1 MTEPQPVIQPGPAA
15 SAAPPMT
22 LLGPQHAQP
31 TVARALRDLGV
42 RGPVAVVTA
51 GWQERESDANV
62 IPDLGVPAVNLTLH
76 VRAEEVFA
84 GDAEFAAAYK
94 ARQSRLKTMQDFYRV
109 RLDHA
114 ALAAHAIGVRHVDP
128 ALLADEQ
135 AISIDLVRRLD
146 EDHRERC
153 RAHHEAFSL
162 RWSTTERERVAR
174 HRKELTA
181 LIEPTDALVIAGGHV
196 AVLLNRLM
204 MFDVLGLTG
213 DRPVIA
219 WSAGAMVLTE
229 RVVLFHDHPPY
240 GPPIAEVLDTALGL
254 ARGLVVLPHPRLR
267 LRLDDAER
275 VGMLARR
282 FAPAACVALD
292 HGAKVTLTGGVV
304 TGGANLLRLATDGEI
319 DRDWPASAG
328 AAPAGAEAEPEAVH
342 DALGR
347 SWP

>member
-1 MTEPQPVIQPGPAA
+1 MTEASPAIEPQAEKTAPPAP
-15 SAAPPMT
+15 SAAVPPMT
-22 LLGPQHAQP
+22 LLGPQHTQP
-31 TVARALRDLGV
+31 TVARVLRDLGV

-51 GWQERESDANV
+51 GWQERESDAGV
-62 IPDLGVPAVNLTLH
+62 IPELGAPSVNLTLH
-76 VRAEEVFA
+76 ARADEVFA
-84 GDAEFAAAYK
+84 ADAEFAGAYK
-94 ARQSRLKTMQDFYRV
+94 ARQARLKTMQDFYRV

-114 ALAAHAIGVRHVDP
+114 AMAAHAIGVRHVDP

-135 AISIDLVRRLD
+135 AISIDVVRRLD

-174 HRKELTA
+174 QRRELAA

-204 MFDVLGLTG
+204 MFEVLGLTG
-213 DRPVIA
+213 DRPIVA

-254 ARGLVVLPHPRLR
+254 ARGLVVLPNPRLR
-267 LRLDDAER
+267 LKLDDTER
-275 VGMLARR
+275 VAMLARR
-282 FAPAACVALD
+282 FAPAACVAMD
-292 HGAKVTLTGGVV
+292 HGARITLERGAV
-304 TGGANLLRLATDGEI
+304 TGGANLQRLAPDGEI
-319 DRDWPASAG
+319 DRDWPALTD
-328 AAPAGAEAEPEAVH
+328 EQQ

>member
-1 MTEPQPVIQPGPAA
+1 MTETVTELP
-15 SAAPPMT
+15 SPPIT

-31 TVARALRDLGV
+31 TVTRVLRDLGI

-51 GWQERESDANV
+51 GWQERETDA
-62 IPDLGVPAVNLTLH
+62 GVLPELDVPSVNLTLH
-76 VRAEEVFA
+76 ARADEVFA
-84 GDAEFAAAYK
+84 RDAEFAAAYK
-94 ARQSRLKTMQDFYRV
+94 TRQSRLKVMQDFYRV

-128 ALLADEQ
+128 ELLADEL
-135 AISIDLVRRLD
+135 AISIDVVRRLD

-153 RAHHEAFSL
+153 RAHHAAFFE
-162 RWSTTERERVAR
+162 RWSTTERERVAH
-174 HRKELTA
+174 HRGELAA
-181 LIEPTDALVIAGGHV
+181 LIEPTDALIIAGGHV

-204 MFDVLGLTG
+204 MFDVFGLTG
-213 DRPVIA
+213 DRPIIA

-267 LRLDDAER
+267 LKLDDTER
-275 VGMLARR
+275 VAMLARR
-282 FAPAACVALD
+282 FAPAVCVAMD
-292 HGAKVTLTGGVV
+292 HGARITLQRGAV
-304 TGGANLLRLATDGEI
+304 TGGANLQRLTPEGAI
-319 DRDWPASAG
+319 DRDWPTLT
-328 AAPAGAEAEPEAVH
+328 PQEQ
-342 DALGR
+342 DALGGR

>member
-1 MTEPQPVIQPGPAA
+1 
-15 SAAPPMT
+15 
-22 LLGPQHAQP
+22 
-31 TVARALRDLGV
+31 VARVLRDLGV

-51 GWQERESDANV
+51 GWQERESEAGLV
-62 IPDLGVPAVNLTLH
+62 PDLGVAAVNLTLH
-76 VRAEEVFA
+76 ARADDVFA
-84 GDAEFAAAYK
+84 HDAEFAAAYK

-114 ALAAHAIGVRHVDP
+114 ALAAYTIGVRHVDP
-128 ALLADEQ
+128 QLLADEQ

-162 RWSTTERERVAR
+162 RWSTTEREGVAR
-174 HRKELTA
+174 HRRELA
-181 LIEPTDALVIAGGHV
+181 GLIEPTDALVIAGGHV

-204 MFDVLGLTG
+204 MFDVLGLNG
-213 DRPVIA
+213 DRPIIA

-267 LRLDDAER
+267 LRLDDTER
-275 VGMLARR
+275 VAMLARR
-282 FAPAACVALD
+282 FAPAVCVAMD
-292 HGAKVTLTGGVV
+292 HGARITLEGGAVA
-304 TGGANLLRLATDGEI
+304 GGANLQRLEPGGAV
-319 DRDWPASAG
+319 DRDWPERPPREQD
-328 AAPAGAEAEPEAVH
+328 APGW
-342 DALGR
+342 

>member
-1 MTEPQPVIQPGPAA
+1 MSDGQGSALAHAGAVPSEPPI
-15 SAAPPMT
+15 T

-31 TVARALRDLGV
+31 TIARVLRDQRI

-51 GWQERESDANV
+51 GWQEREADAGV
-62 IPDLGVPAVNLTLH
+62 LPELGVPTVNLTLH
-76 VRAEEVFA
+76 ARSDEVFA
-84 GDAEFAAAYK
+84 ADAEFAAAYK
-94 ARQSRLKTMQDFYRV
+94 ARQSRLKLMQDFYRV
-109 RLDHA
+109 RLDA
-114 ALAAHAIGVRHVDP
+114 AAQAAHTIGVRHVDP

-135 AISIDLVRRLD
+135 AISIDLVRHLD
-146 EDHRERC
+146 VDHLDRC
-153 RAHHEAFSL
+153 RAHHEAFSQ
-162 RWSTTERERVAR
+162 RWSTTERERVAGQR
-174 HRKELTA
+174 RQLAA

-213 DRPVIA
+213 DRPIIA

-267 LRLDDAER
+267 LRLDDTER

-282 FAPAACVALD
+282 FAPSACVAMD
-292 HGAKVTLTGGVV
+292 HGACIELERGEVARGS
-304 TGGANLLRLATDGEI
+304 NLLRLAPDGAI
-319 DRDWPASAG
+319 DREWPTRSEG
-328 AAPAGAEAEPEAVH
+328 EH
-342 DALGR
+342 DAVGGR

>member
-1 MTEPQPVIQPGPAA
+1 MTAV
-15 SAAPPMT
+15 PPMT

-31 TVARALRDLGV
+31 TAARALRDLGV

-51 GWQERESDANV
+51 GWQERESDSGV
-62 IPDLGVPAVNLTLH
+62 LPDLGVPAVNLTLH
-76 VRAEEVFA
+76 VRSDEVFA
-84 GDAEFAAAYK
+84 GDPEFAAAYK

-114 ALAAHAIGVRHVDP
+114 ELAAHAIGVRHVDP
-128 ALLADEQ
+128 TLLADEQ
-135 AISIDLVRRLD
+135 AISIDLVRRID

-174 HRKELTA
+174 HRRELAA
-181 LIEPTDALVIAGGHV
+181 LIEPTEALVIAGGHV

-213 DRPVIA
+213 DRPIIA

-275 VGMLARR
+275 VATLARR
-282 FAPAACVALD
+282 FAPAACVAMD
-292 HGAKVTLTGGVV
+292 HGARITLTDGVV
-304 TGGANLLRLATDGEI
+304 TGGANLQRLEPRGEI
-319 DRDWPASAG
+319 DRDWPGA
-328 AAPAGAEAEPEAVH
+328 AAPAPAP

>member
-1 MTEPQPVIQPGPAA
+1 MSESPRESSI
-15 SAAPPMT
+15 T

-31 TVARALRDLGV
+31 TAGRVLRDLGV

-51 GWQERESDANV
+51 GWQERESDASV
-62 IPDLGVPAVNLTLH
+62 LPELGVPAVHLGLH
-76 VRAEEVFA
+76 ARGDEVF
-84 GDAEFAAAYK
+84 GKDVEFAAAYK
-94 ARQSRLKTMQDFYRV
+94 ARQARLKVMQDFYRV

-135 AISIDLVRRLD
+135 TVSIDLVRHLD
-146 EDHRERC
+146 VDHLDRC
-153 RAHHEAFSL
+153 RAHHEAFSR
-162 RWSTTERERVAR
+162 RWATTEREHVAAQR
-174 HRKELTA
+174 DQLAR

-204 MFDVLGLTG
+204 MFDVLGLVG
-213 DRPVIA
+213 DRPIVA

-267 LRLDDAER
+267 LRLDDTER
-275 VGMLARR
+275 VATLARR
-282 FAPAACVALD
+282 FAPAVCVAMD
-292 HGAKVTLTGGVV
+292 HGARITLARGAVA
-304 TGGANLLRLATDGEI
+304 GGANLSRLAPDGAI
-319 DRDWPASAG
+319 DRDWPGRTAD
-328 AAPAGAEAEPEAVH
+328 EQ
-342 DALGR
+342 DALGGR

>member
-1 MTEPQPVIQPGPAA
+1 VTRL
-15 SAAPPMT
+15 PPIT

-31 TVARALRDLGV
+31 TVGRALRDLRI

-51 GWQERESDANV
+51 GWQERESDPGV
-62 IPDLGVPAVNLTLH
+62 IPELGVPAVNLTLH
-76 VRAEEVFA
+76 ARADEAFA
-84 GDAEFAAAYK
+84 RDPEFAAAYK

-146 EDHRERC
+146 EDHLERC

-174 HRKELTA
+174 QRRELAA
-181 LIEPTDALVIAGGHV
+181 LIAPTDALIIAGGHV

-213 DRPVIA
+213 DRPIIA

-267 LRLDDAER
+267 LHLDDTER
-275 VGMLARR
+275 VAMLARR
-282 FAPAACVALD
+282 FAPAVCVAMD
-292 HGAKVTLTGGVV
+292 HGARITLEDGAVAA
-304 TGGANLLRLATDGEI
+304 GANLQRLAPDGAI
-319 DRDWPASAG
+319 DRGWPAHTQDDPEPG
-328 AAPAGAEAEPEAVH
+328 ALG
-342 DALGR
+342 GR

>member
-1 MTEPQPVIQPGPAA
+1 MTEASPAIQPQAAQVAPPAPG
-15 SAAPPMT
+15 AAIPPMT
-22 LLGPQHAQP
+22 LLGPQHTQP
-31 TVARALRDLGV
+31 TVARVLRDLGV

-51 GWQERESDANV
+51 GWQERETDAGV
-62 IPDLGVPAVNLTLH
+62 IPELGLPSVNLTLH
-76 VRAEEVFA
+76 RRADEVFA
-84 GDAEFAAAYK
+84 ADVEFAGAYK
-94 ARQSRLKTMQDFYRV
+94 ARQARLKTMQDFYRV

-114 ALAAHAIGVRHVDP
+114 AMAAHAIGVRHVDP

-162 RWSTTERERVAR
+162 RWSTTERERVAHQR
-174 HRKELTA
+174 RELAA
-181 LIEPTDALVIAGGHV
+181 LIEPTDALIIAGGHV

-213 DRPVIA
+213 ARPIVA

-254 ARGLVVLPHPRLR
+254 ARGLVVLPNPRLR
-267 LRLDDAER
+267 LKLDDAER
-275 VGMLARR
+275 VAMLARR
-282 FAPAACVALD
+282 FAPAACVAMD
-292 HGAKVTLTGGVV
+292 HGARITLEGGAV
-304 TGGANLLRLATDGEI
+304 TGGANLQRLAPDGEI
-319 DRDWPASAG
+319 DRDWPALTD
-328 AAPAGAEAEPEAVH
+328 EEH

>member
-1 MTEPQPVIQPGPAA
+1 VTEAV
-15 SAAPPMT
+15 PPIT

-31 TVARALRDLGV
+31 TVARVLRELGV

-51 GWQERESDANV
+51 GWQEREEEGSV
-62 IPDLGVPAVNLTLH
+62 LPDLGVPVVNLTLH
-76 VRAEEVFA
+76 ARADEVFA
-84 GDAEFAAAYK
+84 RDAEFAAAYK
-94 ARQSRLKTMQDFYRV
+94 ARQARLKTMQDFYRV

-135 AISIDLVRRLD
+135 TISCDLVRHLD

-153 RAHHEAFSL
+153 RAHHEAFSR

-174 HRKELTA
+174 HRRELA
-181 LIEPTDALVIAGGHV
+181 ELIEPTDALVIAGGHV

-204 MFDVLGLTG
+204 MFDILGLSG
-213 DRPVIA
+213 DRPVVA

-240 GPPIAEVLDTALGL
+240 GPPIAEVLDTALGA

-267 LRLDDAER
+267 LRLDDTER
-275 VGMLARR
+275 VSMLARR
-282 FAPAACVALD
+282 FAPSVCVAMD
-292 HGAKVTLTGGVV
+292 HGARITLEDGAV
-304 TGGANLLRLATDGEI
+304 TGGAGLQRLLPDGAI
-319 DRDWPASAG
+319 DRDWPGPPASPPLEAG
-328 AAPAGAEAEPEAVH
+328 
-342 DALGR
+342 
-347 SWP
+347 WP

>member
-1 MTEPQPVIQPGPAA
+1 MIEPRT
-15 SAAPPMT
+15 PPIT

-31 TVARALRDLGV
+31 TVGPALRDLRV

-51 GWQERESDANV
+51 GWQERESDAGV
-62 IPDLGVPAVNLTLH
+62 IPELGLPAVNLTLH
-76 VRAEEVFA
+76 ARADEVFA
-84 GDAEFAAAYK
+84 RDPEFAAAYK
-94 ARQSRLKTMQDFYRV
+94 ARQARLKTMQDFYRV

-114 ALAAHAIGVRHVDP
+114 ELAAHAIGVRHVDP
-128 ALLADEQ
+128 ALLADER

-153 RAHHEAFSL
+153 RAHHEAFAE
-162 RWSTTERERVAR
+162 RWSTTERERVAG
-174 HRKELTA
+174 HRRELAA
-181 LIEPTDALVIAGGHV
+181 LIAPTDALIIAGGHV

-213 DRPVIA
+213 DRPIIA

-254 ARGLVVLPHPRLR
+254 ARGLVVLPNPRLR
-267 LRLDDAER
+267 LRLDDTER
-275 VGMLARR
+275 VAMLARR
-282 FAPAACVALD
+282 LAPAVCVAMD
-292 HGAKVTLTGGVV
+292 HGARITLAGGAV
-304 TGGANLLRLATDGEI
+304 TGGANLQRLATDGTI
-319 DRDWPASAG
+319 DRDWPG
-328 AAPAGAEAEPEAVH
+328 RIAEARDTPEE
-342 DALGR
+342 R